1 MTKTKIRHHKRTDD
15 PLLIPR
21 STAMYHG
28 ECDVDENGYPITYEV
43 ELWEY
48 PDFLKRE
55 AKFSRHTFTA
65 KTKAQKFVQE
75 RMEQRLVAEVT
86 VWRLRHTWQPY
97 KPVEYKKIYEY
108 EV

>member
-1 MTKTKIRHHKRTDD
+1 MSIRHHKRTDA
-15 PLLIPR
+15 PLLIPK
-21 STAMYHG
+21 SNASFTG
-28 ECDVDENGYPITYEV
+28 ECDVDEKGYPITYEV

-55 AKFSRHTFTA
+55 AKFSRHTFGA
-65 KTKAQKFVQE
+65 KTKAQKFMKE
-75 RMEQRLVAEVT
+75 RLEQRLVAEVT
-86 VWRLRHTWQPY
+86 VWLLRHTWQPG